1 MVCHAEPVEASEITI
16 MNYKIEENIRIDKW
30 LWAVRLY
37 KSRSLATDACEN
49 GRINIQGMR
58 VKPSRNLKVGDVIE
72 VKTPPITRSFIVKGL
87 LAQRLSATLVKEFV
101 EDITPPDQLKIL
113 EDSRWQKTV
122 YRDPGEGRPTKK
134 DRRDIEKLIGD

>member
-1 MVCHAEPVEASEITI
+1 
-16 MNYKIEENIRIDKW
+16 MNYKIEQNIRVDKW

-37 KSRSLATDACEN
+37 KTRSLATDACDN

-72 VKTPPITRSFIVKGL
+72 VKMPPITRTYIVKGL
-87 LAQRLSATLVKEFV
+87 LGQRLSATLVKEFI
-101 EDITPPDQLKIL
+101 EDITPSDQLKIL
-113 EDSRWQKTV
+113 EDSRWQHTV

-134 DRRDIEKLIGD
+134 DRRDIEELGFF